1 MFIRLSKG
9 LRTCLLATLFV
20 ALCFPMGTFAQE
32 KSSLIRS
39 TDMGSYTPSVPQ
51 PNISSW
57 KEGLKSIEKQNN
69 ARKKRSISPN
79 SVTTQKP
86 YTNPISYNAYLRTGE
101 IHYYSFETTS
111 EGTINLT
118 SSGERKAPNAFIS
131 SVDGSNKTYQTGN
144 TLPAGKYALVV
155 EKGEMLY
162 SITLSQL
169 SFSEKPDTTLPEI
182 KLTKPAIESPIHESS
197 RLALRDVRFS
207 FEGTSTNA
215 TALTLKEQGKS
226 GSAHH
231 LPANSAFQEHYSVQK
246 NTPAYS
252 KYQFQAV
259 SQSGNSIIRVV
270 EIVRP
275 SLLRTNGSDQYDT
288 AIKTSQ
294 ALHPDGAKSVI
305 ITRHNDYYDIKGGA
319 ALSHFDHAPILLTPS
334 GKNGVLPDA
343 VKQEI
348 IRLKPET
355 AYILGDADNIS
366 SSVEKTIQD
375 LEIKPVRIAGAYPAQ
390 TNAKIAEYFTN
401 KMNELGKK
409 PDTALITSSN
419 FGPVGTQ
426 AMNISIQKG
435 IPLLY
440 AKDTGLHE
448 DVKDFLKKYPQYKKF
463 VIVDDPTIVVTNTE
477 KELRD
482 LAPGNTV
489 ERIGDG
495 KTLTRYESGVELAK
509 KFQTDARTIVLA
521 NGEND
526 PAQPLGTIHIDAVL
540 GAPLAAKHK
549 GTLLLTPRD
558 SFSTAV
564 QQYLDGQ
571 RSNDNKVDQLF
582 IQGGNV
588 VVTEALVDRLLKYL
602 Q

>member
-1 MFIRLSKG
+1 MFVRFSRG
-9 LRTCLLATLFV
+9 LRIMLLATLFV
-20 ALCFPMGTFAQE
+20 AFCLPVGALAE
-32 KSSLIRS
+32 GKLSLVRP
-39 TDMGSYTPSVPQ
+39 TDKESYTPSLPQ
-51 PNISSW
+51 PIVSNW
-57 KEGLKSIEKQNN
+57 KEGLKNVDKKQN
-69 ARKKRSISPN
+69 ARKKRSADPT
-79 SVTTQKP
+79 VTTQKP
-86 YTNPISYNAYLRTGE
+86 YTGPISYNAYLHTGE
-101 IHYYSFETTS
+101 IHYYSFETTD

-131 SVDGSNKTYQTGN
+131 SLDGKKTYQTGSS
-144 TLPAGKYALVV
+144 LPAGKYALVV

-169 SFSEKPDTTLPEI
+169 SFIEKPDTNLPEI
-182 KLTKPAIESPIHESS
+182 KLTKPALESPIRESY
-197 RLALRDVRFS
+197 RLALQDIRFS

-215 TALTLKEQGKS
+215 TLLTLQEQGKS
-226 GSAHH
+226 GSVRH
-231 LPANSAFQEHYSVQK
+231 LPVGNAFQESYIIQK

-252 KYQFQAV
+252 NYEFQAT
-259 SQSGNSIIRVV
+259 SQSGNSIIRVIEV
-270 EIVRP
+270 VRP

-305 ITRHNDYYDIKGGA
+305 ITGQDDYYDIKGGA
-319 ALSHFDHAPILLTPS
+319 VLSHFDHAPILLTPT
-334 GKNGVLPDA
+334 GKNGVLPDR

-348 IRLKPET
+348 VRLKPET
-355 AYILGDADNIS
+355 AYILGGSDRMS
-366 SSVEKTIQD
+366 THVEKTIQD
-375 LEIKPVRIAGAYPAQ
+375 LGIKPVRIAGAYPAQ

-409 PDTALITSSN
+409 PETALITSSS

-440 AKDTGLHE
+440 VGDTVIHA
-448 DVKDFLKKYPQYKKF
+448 DVKDFLKRYPQYKKF
-463 VIVDDPTIVVTNTE
+463 VIVDDPTVVPTDIE
-477 KELRD
+477 KQLRD
-482 LAPGNTV
+482 LASGNTV

-495 KTLTRYESGVELAK
+495 KTLSRYESGVELAK
-509 KFQTDARTIVLA
+509 KFQTDPRTIVLA
-521 NGEND
+521 NGENN
-526 PAQPLGTIHIDAVL
+526 PAQPLGTIHTDAVL

-558 SFSTAV
+558 SFSTSVA
-564 QQYLDGQ
+564 QYLDEQ
-571 RSNDNKVDQLF
+571 RSKDKKVDQLF
-582 IQGGNV
+582 IQGGNL
-588 VVTEALVDRLLKYL
+588 VVTESLVDRLLKYL

>member
-1 MFIRLSKG
+1 MRII
-9 LRTCLLATLFV
+9 LLVTLFV
-20 ALCFPMGTFAQE
+20 AFCLPVGALAE
-32 KSSLIRS
+32 GKLSLVRP
-39 TDMGSYTPSVPQ
+39 TDKESYTPSLPQ
-51 PNISSW
+51 PIVSNW
-57 KEGLKSIEKQNN
+57 KDGLKNLDKKQS
-69 ARKKRSISPN
+69 ARKKRSTDPT
-79 SVTTQKP
+79 VTTQKP
-86 YTNPISYNAYLRTGE
+86 YTDPGSYNGYLHTGE
-101 IHYYSFETTS
+101 IHYYAFETTS

-118 SSGERKAPNAFIS
+118 SSGERKAPNAFIAS
-131 SVDGSNKTYQTGN
+131 LDNSTKTYQTGN

-169 SFSEKPDTTLPEI
+169 SFSEKPDTNLPEI
-182 KLTKPAIESPIHESS
+182 KLTKPALENPIRESY
-197 RLALRDVRFS
+197 RLALQDVRFS
-207 FEGTSTNA
+207 FEGTSTN
-215 TALTLKEQGKS
+215 TTSLTLKEQGKS
-226 GSAHH
+226 GTTRN
-231 LPANSAFQEHYSVQK
+231 LPVSSPFQESYSIQK

-252 KYQFQAV
+252 KYEFQAS
-259 SQSGNSIIRVV
+259 SQSGNSITRVV

-294 ALHPDGAKSVI
+294 ALHPDGVKSVI
-305 ITRHNDYYDIKGGA
+305 ITGQDDYYDIKGGA
-319 ALSHFDHAPILLTPS
+319 VLSHFDNAPILLTPT
-334 GKNGVLPDA
+334 GKNNSLPDR

-348 IRLKPET
+348 IRLKPDT
-355 AYILGDADNIS
+355 AYILGNTERMS
-366 SSVEKTIQD
+366 SNVEKTIQD
-375 LEIKPVRIAGAYPAQ
+375 LGIKPVRIAGAYPAQ

-401 KMNELGKK
+401 KMNELGTK

-440 AKDTGLHE
+440 AKDTGLHD

-558 SFSTAV
+558 SFSTSVA
-564 QQYLDGQ
+564 QYLDGQ

>member
-9 LRTCLLATLFV
+9 LRIVLLATLLT

-32 KSSLIRS
+32 NSSLIRP
-39 TDMGSYTPSVPQ
+39 TDKASYTPSLPQ
-51 PNISSW
+51 PITSNW
-57 KEGLKSIEKQNN
+57 KEGLKNLSKKQNS
-69 ARKKRSISPN
+69 RKKRSTESA
-79 SVTTQKP
+79 TDQKP
-86 YTNPISYNAYLRTGE
+86 YTNPVSYNAYLHTGE
-101 IHYYSFETTS
+101 IHYYMFETTS

-118 SSGERKAPNAFIS
+118 SSGERKAPSAFIS
-131 SVDGSNKTYQTGN
+131 TLDSNPKTYKTGD
-144 TLPAGKYALVV
+144 TLPAGSYALVV

-169 SFSEKPDTTLPEI
+169 SFSEKPDTNLPEI
-182 KLTKPAIESPIHESS
+182 KLTKPAIESPIHESY
-197 RLALRDVRFS
+197 RLAVQDVRFS
-207 FEGTSTNA
+207 FEGTSTN
-215 TALTLKEQGKS
+215 TTSLTLKEQGKS
-226 GSAHH
+226 GSVRN
-231 LPANSAFQEHYSVQK
+231 LPVGNAFQESYSIQK

-252 KYQFQAV
+252 NYEFQAS
-259 SQSGNSIIRVV
+259 SQSGNSITRVV

-294 ALHPDGAKSVI
+294 ALHPDGVKSVI
-305 ITRHNDYYDIKGGA
+305 ITGQDDYYDIKGGA
-319 ALSHFDHAPILLTPS
+319 VLSHFDNAPILLTPT
-334 GKNGVLPDA
+334 GKNGLLPDR

-355 AYILGDADNIS
+355 AYILGGSDRMS
-366 SSVEKTIQD
+366 THVEKAIQD
-375 LEIKPVRIAGAYPAQ
+375 LGIKPVRIAGAYPAQ

-401 KMNELGKK
+401 KMNELGTK

-435 IPLLY
+435 MPLLY
-440 AKDTGLHE
+440 AKDTGLHD

-549 GTLLLTPRD
+549 GTLLLTPKD
-558 SFSTAV
+558 SFSTSV
-564 QQYLDGQ
+564 LQYLDEQ
-571 RSNDNKVDQLF
+571 RGRDKKVDQLF

-588 VVTEALVDRLLKYL
+588 VVTESLVDRLLKYL